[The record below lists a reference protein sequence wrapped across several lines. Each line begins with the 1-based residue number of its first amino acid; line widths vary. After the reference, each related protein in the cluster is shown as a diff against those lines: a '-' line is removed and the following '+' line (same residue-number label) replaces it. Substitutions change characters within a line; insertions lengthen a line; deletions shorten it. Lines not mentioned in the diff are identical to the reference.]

1 MTLSRG
7 GSEVS
12 AANAALAHLKEGPL
26 ASLDEN
32 RPAARFAKAHFADI
46 RDALLRSHPWNF
58 ALGFATPARDPAA
71 SAGAF
76 SKVYPL
82 PATCVRVLSVDGL
95 DEDSW
100 TFETREGLDDDT
112 APMVPVLCT
121 EADAPRVRFVRLVGE
136 VGLWDA
142 LFLEVFALRLAARL
156 APLLGQ
162 ADAADDLDARAERK
176 LGTAKR
182 INNREAA
189 RSEVTR
195 SPSWVTSRW

>member
-32 RPAARFAKAHFADI
+32 RPAARHAKAHFADM

-58 ALGFATPARDPAA
+58 AMTPASPARDPAA
-71 SAGAF
+71 SAGQF

-82 PATCVRVLSVDGL
+82 PADCVRVISVDGL

-100 TFETREGLDDDT
+100 TVETRAGLDDDT

-121 EADAPRVRFVRLVGE
+121 DVDAPRIRYTRLVGDPA
-136 VGLWDA
+136 LWDA
-142 LFLEVFALRLAARL
+142 LFLEVFALRLASRI

-176 LGTAKR
+176 LGTAR
-182 INNREAA
+182 RVNNREAA
-189 RSEVTR
+189 RSQVTR
-195 SPSWVTSRW
+195 STSWVTSRW

>member
-32 RPAARFAKAHFADI
+32 RPAARHAKAHFADI
-46 RDALLRSHPWNF
+46 RDALFRSHPWNF
-58 ALGFATPARDPAA
+58 ATGFATLALDPAA

-82 PATCVRVLSVDGL
+82 PADNLRVLSVDGL

-100 TFETREGLDDDT
+100 TVETRAGLDDDT

-121 EADAPRVRFVRLVGE
+121 DIDAPRIRFVRLVGE
-136 VGLWDA
+136 VALWDA
-142 LFLEVFALRLAARL
+142 LFREVFALRLAARL

-176 LGTAKR
+176 LGTARR

-189 RSEVTR
+189 RSEVSR
-195 SPSWVTSRW
+195 SPSWVVSRW